1 MTFQSINPATNEV
14 IATYQIHSD
23 EEISTSIEAANTAFK
38 DWRTTTMDQRAVIMH
53 KAADILRQNKQEY
66 ALLMTQ
72 EMGKP
77 ISQTLIEI
85 EKCAYA
91 CDHYADFSAEYLA
104 KEIIETNAPESFI
117 CYEPMGL
124 ILAIMPWNFPFWQIF
139 RFAAPALMAGNGC
152 LLKHA
157 PNVIGCALAVEE
169 LFIQAGLPDG
179 LFTTLIAETS
189 SVEAII
195 ANRHVSAV
203 TLTGSCAAGSAVASL
218 AGKYL
223 KKSVLELGGS
233 DPYVVL
239 ADADIELA
247 AKVCTASRM
256 NNNGQVCIAAKRLIV
271 EKSVAAK
278 FEKLLLEE
286 MATYTPGSPE
296 LETTNQGPMARQDL
310 LDNLQRQV
318 DESIEQGAK
327 CILGGSAFDG
337 PGFYYPATV
346 LTDVT
351 QSMTAFRE
359 ELFGP
364 VACIITANDEEHAIE
379 LANDSDFGL
388 GGAVFSRDI
397 DKAREIASHRIE
409 TGTCVVN
416 DFVLSDPR
424 LPFGG
429 IKQSGYGRE
438 LSQFGIREFVNIKT
452 VYTS

>member
-14 IATYQIHSD
+14 IATYQVHSE
-23 EEISTSIEAANTAFK
+23 EEIKASIDKAHAAFK
-38 DWRTTTMDQRAVIMH
+38 DWRLTTMEHRAACL
-53 KAADILRQNKQEY
+53 KRAAEILRDNKQEY
-66 ALLMTQ
+66 ALLMTR

-77 ISQTLIEI
+77 INQALMEI
-85 EKCAYA
+85 EKCASA
-91 CDHYADFSAEYLA
+91 CDHYANHSAEYLA
-104 KEIIETNAPESFI
+104 QENVETNAAESFI

-124 ILAIMPWNFPFWQIF
+124 ILAIMPWNFPFWQVF

-169 LFIQAGLPDG
+169 LFRQAGLPSG
-179 LFTTLIAETS
+179 LFTTLIAETE
-189 SVEAII
+189 SVEAMI
-195 ANRHVSAV
+195 ANPYVSAV

-271 EKSVAAK
+271 EEPVVAE
-278 FEKLLLEE
+278 FEKRLLEE
-286 MATYTPGSPE
+286 MTTYTPGNPE
-296 LETTNQGPMARQDL
+296 LETTTQGPMARQDL
-310 LDNLQRQV
+310 LDNIQRQV
-318 DESIEQGAK
+318 NASIEQGAR
-327 CILGGSAFDG
+327 CILGGTALDG
-337 PGFYYPATV
+337 QGFYYPATV

-364 VACIITANDEEHAIE
+364 VACIITAKDEDHAIE
-379 LANDSDFGL
+379 LANDSEFGL

-397 DKAREIASHRIE
+397 DKAKEIASHRID

-416 DFVLSDPR
+416 DLVLSDPR

-438 LSQFGIREFVNIKT
+438 LSHFGIREFVNIKT